1 VRLDDDGKMLVMRD
15 RCAQCRCLGAPQ
27 EGARCGLG
35 KDIER
40 DLAMGTLAEA
50 SEIAFLD
57 T

>member
-1 VRLDDDGKMLVMRD
+1 MRLDDDGKMLVMRD